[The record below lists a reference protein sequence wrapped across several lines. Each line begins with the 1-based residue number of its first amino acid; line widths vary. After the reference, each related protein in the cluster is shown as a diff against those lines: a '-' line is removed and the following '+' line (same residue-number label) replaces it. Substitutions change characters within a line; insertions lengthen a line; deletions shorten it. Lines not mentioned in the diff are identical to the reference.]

1 MKNITMNEINKGKK
15 NFLVCFWKIT
25 TKDKQNRYKITG
37 ILFPE
42 IIIAIKK
49 IKNRI
54 GIKKYK
60 YFFDLSLK
68 KNGNIKKEKIENLC
82 IYPPAMNSSPNGP
95 EKCLPPAYCKFVLVK
110 PKISLPN
117 VNCIKISKA
126 TNNEKK
132 LQVMKKNLKLRI
144 FLDTKNL
151 KTMYRIRYL
160 T

>member
-25 TKDKQNRYKITG
+25 TKDKQNIYKITG

-68 KNGNIKKEKIENLC
+68 KNGNIK
-82 IYPPAMNSSPNGP
+82 SSPNGP
-95 EKCLPPAYCKFVLVK
+95 EKCLPPAYCMFVLVK

-117 VNCIKISKA
+117 VNCMKISKA

-160 T
+160 I